1 MFPSA
6 SREASRIGQIA
17 VLPDRSNL
25 GRRVHLKDLLG
36 NRQLRDSM
44 RHEVLVRVAFRSN
57 VRSATECCHLENDFL
72 CCHCSLTIDN
82 VTERSRYKL

>member
-57 VRSATECCHLENDFL
+57 VRL
-72 CCHCSLTIDN
+72 CDRVLPPGERLPLLSLFAHN
-82 VTERSRYKL
+82 R